1 MKQFLFLD
9 RDGVINKKRED
20 YVKTIQE
27 LEFIPGIFDA
37 IKKLNSLGIHIIVI
51 TNQSV
56 VNRKIISE
64 VQLNKIH
71 DFMLETMKD
80 KSCIISKIYF
90 CPHQPEER
98 CECRKPNTGMIE
110 QAIKEFNINLSNTLL
125 IGDSNSDIEAAKK
138 MKIRSIKLKTN
149 GSLYEI
155 IDEIKGIFFN

>member
-64 VQLNKIH
+64 DQLNKIH
-71 DFMLETMKD
+71 NFMLETMKE
-80 KSCIISKIYF
+80 KSCTISKIYF
-90 CPHQPEER
+90 CPHHPEER
-98 CECRKPNTGMIE
+98 CVCRKPNTGMIE
-110 QAIKEFNINLSNTLL
+110 QAIKDFNINLSNTLL

-138 MKIRSIKLKTN
+138 MKIRSIKLETDGN
-149 GSLYEI
+149 LYGL